1 MAVTKADATG
11 RVTKSQ
17 RQRANGESVT
27 CDIVGTC
34 CLCYAC
40 DGCYSQRARPGRTV
54 LQTSYLGLTKDRKA
68 LKACQLQTGTAVT
81 I

>member
-11 RVTKSQ
+11 RVTESQ

-27 CDIVGTC
+27 CDIVGAC

-54 LQTSYLGLTKDRKA
+54 LQASYLGLTRA
-68 LKACQLQTGTAVT
+68 RETLYICQRETGRAVT

>member
-11 RVTKSQ
+11 RVTRSQ

-27 CDIVGTC
+27 CDIVDAC

-40 DGCYSQRARPGRTV
+40 DGCYSRRARPSATV
-54 LQTSYLGLTKDRKA
+54 LQASYLGLARDRKA
-68 LKACQLQTGTAVT
+68 FYGCLRQPGMAVT

>member
-1 MAVTKADATG
+1 MAVTKAYATG
-11 RVTKSQ
+11 RVTESQ

-27 CDIVGTC
+27 CDIVGAC

-68 LKACQLQTGTAVT
+68 LKACQLQTGMAVT